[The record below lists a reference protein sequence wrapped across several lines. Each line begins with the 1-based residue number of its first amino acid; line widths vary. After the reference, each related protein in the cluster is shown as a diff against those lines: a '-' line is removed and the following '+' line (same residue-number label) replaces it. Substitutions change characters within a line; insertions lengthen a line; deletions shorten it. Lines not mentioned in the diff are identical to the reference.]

1 MDLKD
6 IISLARAGYKKKDID
21 ELLQVQVDE
30 PEPDPVP
37 DNSTEPDTAP
47 EGGDG
52 ASPEDDEPETQPD
65 YEKLYN
71 DTKKEL
77 ENTKSQLA
85 AAQKANVKNNNASGD
100 PTPDETVNDIFR
112 QFM

>member
-21 ELLQVQVDE
+21 ELLKTPVDEPDPE
-30 PEPDPVP
+30 PEPD
-37 DNSTEPDTAP
+37 DSTEPDPAP

-52 ASPEDDEPETQPD
+52 ASPEDDEPETKPD
-65 YEKLYN
+65 FEKLYN
-71 DTKKEL
+71 DMKKEM
-77 ENTKSQLA
+77 EDVKKQLA
-85 AAQKANVKNNNASGD
+85 AAQKANVKNNNDSGD